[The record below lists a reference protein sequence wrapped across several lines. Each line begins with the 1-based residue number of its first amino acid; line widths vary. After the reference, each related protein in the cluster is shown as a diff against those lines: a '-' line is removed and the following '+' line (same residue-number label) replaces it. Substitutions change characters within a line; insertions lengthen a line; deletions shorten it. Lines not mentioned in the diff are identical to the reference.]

1 MVRLLFLLPILMCLG
16 WYLFLRHYQIPLKQ
30 GVKGFSYII
39 AFNAVLGL
47 MLWGLLILT
56 NR

>member
-30 GVKGFSYII
+30 GLKGFSYII